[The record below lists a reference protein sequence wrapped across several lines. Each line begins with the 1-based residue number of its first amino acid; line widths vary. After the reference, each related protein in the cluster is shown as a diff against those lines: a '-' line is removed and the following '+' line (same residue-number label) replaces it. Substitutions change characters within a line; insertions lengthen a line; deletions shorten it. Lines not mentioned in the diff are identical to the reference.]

1 MVEREVQWKRAWKR
15 AMVKVRRRGATKGDS
30 VVLLCDGG
38 DPWNVCN
45 LFQVPE
51 AVSVEG
57 KPRASETTDRVDRL
71 EGRRSKKALELP
83 KSFRRQRFIRLTYT
97 IRPQRN

>member
-15 AMVKVRRRGATKGDS
+15 AMVKVGRRGATKGDS

-38 DPWNVCN
+38 DPWNVCK

-57 KPRASETTDRVDRL
+57 EPAASETT
-71 EGRRSKKALELP
+71 ESTEPSKRALELP